1 MIPVL
6 LKKQAYK
13 LDKDAVESGY
23 ISEDQLLDNA
33 GFSIACHV
41 LEKFKNPF
49 NLKIGIIV
57 GKGNNGGDGI
67 IAHYYLSQWNC
78 SSKLILIDKT
88 IKTSLIFSKYNITSD
103 EIMIYNDNINFIE
116 PQKYNSDIIIRFFT
130 DDNFNYI
137 NLEKTPNIYLSL
149 QTKKNIKPFL
159 IYLNKNY
166 IQYSFKEEGDYC
178 KLSFYRIQNFQN
190 ILYEFVENN
199 QNIINNNYY
208 DIIIAFIIYY
218 NNI

>member
-13 LDKDAVESGY
+13 LDKDAVESGH
-23 ISEDQLLDNA
+23 ISEDQLMDNA

-116 PQKYNSDIIIRFFT
+116 FDLVIDGILGIGNSRRINSEMSSI
-130 DDNFNYI
+130 FNQI
-137 NLEKTPNIYLSL
+137 NKSE
-149 QTKKNIKPFL
+149 
-159 IYLNKNY
+159 
-166 IQYSFKEEGDYC
+166 
-178 KLSFYRIQNFQN
+178 
-190 ILYEFVENN
+190 
-199 QNIINNNYY
+199 NIISI
-208 DIIIAFIIYY
+208 DIASGLMAIMV
-218 NNI
+218 